1 MFTNNSFNTQKKQEK
16 SEEKFA
22 RLKPLKDSLGQ
33 NKKKKWKKE
42 QNKGHPVTW
51 TKLFSYELKFLLRET
66 TMIRNYVWPCFF
78 IWKKKV
84 IILCYPIWA
93 LKK

>member
-33 NKKKKWKKE
+33 NKKKK
-42 QNKGHPVTW
+42 
-51 TKLFSYELKFLLRET
+51 
-66 TMIRNYVWPCFF
+66 
-78 IWKKKV
+78 
-84 IILCYPIWA
+84 
-93 LKK
+93 